1 MIAVNPVGLTTT
13 YVSTTCE
20 EPEVAVEFL
29 NYGFTEEGRKL
40 VNYGV
45 EGETYTIDDNGDV
58 AFTDLIL
65 KNPDGYTF
73 DQAQVMYLC
82 SNWMPTEQDDSY
94 LKVNYTDDAIAAIDL
109 WSTAGDSTMTIPQ
122 AAQPGGDDMM
132 EIFTMASDSLTYLS
146 TVAPKVIL
154 GTATADD
161 YRAAVEECMDG
172 MNLDIITEKY
182 QAAYDAFMGN

>member
-1 MIAVNPVGLTTT
+1 M
-13 YVSTTCE
+13 STTCE

-58 AFTDLIL
+58 AFTDMIL

-94 LKVNYTDDAIAAIDL
+94 LKVNYTDDAIEAIDL

-161 YRAAVEECMDG
+161 YRAAVEECMNG
-172 MNLDIITEKY
+172 MNLDVITEKY

>member
-1 MIAVNPVGLTTT
+1 M
-13 YVSTTCE
+13 
-20 EPEVAVEFL
+20 
-29 NYGFTEEGRKL
+29 
-40 VNYGV
+40 
-45 EGETYTIDDNGDV
+45 
-58 AFTDLIL
+58 IL

-73 DQAQVMYLC
+73 DQAQVLYLC

-94 LKVNYTDDAIAAIDL
+94 LKVNYTDDAIEAIDL

-161 YRAAVEECMDG
+161 YRAAVEECMNG
-172 MNLDIITEKY
+172 MNLDVITEKY
-182 QAAYDAFMGN
+182 QDAYDAYMGN